1 MAENSP
7 TFEEWRKLYE
17 AAIRLKEIAPW
28 QWMNETD
35 IFGVQNPETGELGF
49 VSVMGMMGEHYAIAI
64 YLGSHGLY
72 GFWNLQDMS
81 FADSPELLLEIPQ
94 LQASFENRNE
104 LNNRDIETI
113 KKLGLKFRGHH
124 DWPMFRSYRPG
135 FLPWFLEAKEASI
148 MKYALE
154 QTLDVALRFR
164 ENRKLLQIPE
174 DGNYLVRVPLK
185 ENGSLNW
192 LDRIMYVEPPQSSA
206 ISIPMDFRALEALK
220 KLPPSKFTLEI
231 DFFMANIPINEK
243 GKRPYY
249 PYILLTVDAQGGMIL
264 GHDMVQPGP
273 SLVDM
278 RGLIPVHF
286 VHQLVRIAM
295 VPEEIKVRSELL
307 LHLLQPLSEDLDF
320 KLTHSRTLRSLDSAK
335 TSMLQ
340 YFDSSVR

>member
-64 YLGSHGLY
+64 YLGSYGLY

-94 LQASFENRNE
+94 LQVSFENRNE
-104 LNNRDIETI
+104 LHNRDLETI
-113 KKLGLKFRGHH
+113 KMLGHKFRGQHA
-124 DWPMFRSYRPG
+124 WPMFRSYRPG
-135 FLPWFLEAKEASI
+135 FMPWFIEAKEPSI

-192 LDRIMYVEPPQSSA
+192 LDRIMHVEPPQPSTM
-206 ISIPMDFRALEALK
+206 SIPMDFRALEALK
-220 KLPPSKFTLEI
+220 KLPPCKFTLEI

-243 GKRPYY
+243 GYFE
-249 PYILLTVDAQGGMIL
+249 G
-264 GHDMVQPGP
+264 
-273 SLVDM
+273 
-278 RGLIPVHF
+278 
-286 VHQLVRIAM
+286 VR
-295 VPEEIKVRSELL
+295 
-307 LHLLQPLSEDLDF
+307 
-320 KLTHSRTLRSLDSAK
+320 
-335 TSMLQ
+335 
-340 YFDSSVR
+340 